1 MLDIIFLSY
10 DEPNADKNWTELKAR
25 FPFARR
31 VHGVNGIANAHFEAA
46 KKANTDCFYVVDAD
60 AEILGDFKFDYKP
73 PEYDQ
78 QYVHIWQAFNPVLGI
93 AYGYGGVKLF
103 CKKMFSHVKN
113 ELDFST
119 TLASGIKLMEDVA
132 CITRFNSDHIRAY
145 RGAFR
150 EAVKL
155 FIKSNDASLSTEEK
169 KEARERLAA
178 WADPV
183 SNCAFREFIVA
194 GVQDAISYVNNHADK
209 NLLVINN
216 HQLIASLLQS
226 KFPEIDFSNDPT
238 PSSEHPMKHEFF
250 FTTRIAS
257 VMYDSYVL
265 DNLPLTELRDAIS
278 DGQLL
283 SKNWLV
289 EVLAQLIKDEKIKA
303 SVDKPLRVAV
313 LGGWIGTLSLM
324 LFSWDLPV
332 KITSVDLDPR
342 ANRIAEKLNWD
353 QQFLTLTQDMYTI
366 NYDDYDV
373 IINTSS
379 EHIENIPRWREA
391 IPAGKIVI
399 VQNNDFHDGAGHV
412 STVPSSNALRKQLK
426 LSEVIYEG
434 TRQFPQYS
442 RFMLIGKT

>member
-25 FPFARR
+25 FPYARR
-31 VHGVNGIANAHFEAA
+31 VHGVKGIANAHVEAA
-46 KKANTDCFYVVDAD
+46 KKANTECFYVVDAD
-60 AEILGDFKFDYKP
+60 AEIMDDFKFDFKP
-73 PEYDQ
+73 NDYDK
-78 QYVHIWQAFNPVLGI
+78 QYVHIWHAFNPALGI

-103 CKKMFSHVKN
+103 CKRMFNSIKN

-119 TLASGIKLMEDVA
+119 TLAAVKLMDEVA
-132 CITRFNSDHIRAY
+132 CVTRFNSDPLRSY

-150 EAVKL
+150 EAAKL
-155 FIKSNDASLSTEEK
+155 FIKAHDEKLPAKEK

-178 WADPV
+178 WSDPV
-183 SNCAFREFIVA
+183 SACAFREFIVA
-194 GVQDAISYVNNHADK
+194 GVNDAIFKAKKLGKK
-209 NLLVINN
+209 NLSFINDHQLVI
-216 HQLIASLLQS
+216 SLLKS

-257 VMYDSYVL
+257 VMYDPYVL

-289 EVLAQLIKDEKIKA
+289 EVLSKLITDGKIEA
-303 SVDKPLRVAV
+303 SSDKPLRIAV

-324 LFSWDLPV
+324 IFSWELPV
-332 KITSVDLDPR
+332 KITSIDLDAR
-342 ANRIAEKLNWD
+342 VNRIAEKLCWD
-353 QQFLTLTQDMYTI
+353 QQFSTLTQDMYTI
-366 NYDDYDV
+366 NYDDFDV

-379 EHIENIPRWREA
+379 EHIEDIPRWRQA

-399 VQNNDFHDGAGHV
+399 VQNNDFHEGAGHV

-434 TRQFPQYS
+434 TRQFPQYN
-442 RFMLIGKT
+442 RFMLIGRT